1 MVPNYPPQYSRTRIE
16 PRAPPSATSRTK
28 RVSRPQQRP
37 ITSSLDTSDCYGL
50 VGWYFDHVI
59 FAGPVGTGEYMMFVE
74 EYRKES
80 DATWIVKPSC
90 GSQGRGIF
98 LFQKLK
104 ELTDW
109 RTARSLTEA
118 NNKEVLS
125 DWKTQRSHDNIGDQV
140 PPDTHI
146 VQRYIDNP
154 YLIAGRKFDLR
165 IYVLITSRL
174 ALQHA
179 RLAHRKNP
187 HEPDNRPNCTERRA
201 HSNTRQQQPSPTPCL
216 RLERTS
222 PVPNFCFLGRLEACG
237 SFPTMF
243 WFFRFPPFFPL
254 SVTCAS
260 ALDIRT
266 ILELELC
273 NLIPDPVLWNISMP
287 WEFINWDFADGKAA
301 KEKCLDYNTNV
312 RTANKWMSKNKKD

>member
-1 MVPNYPPQYSRTRIE
+1 M
-16 PRAPPSATSRTK
+16 K
-28 RVSRPQQRP
+28 
-37 ITSSLDTSDCYGL
+37 
-50 VGWYFDHVI
+50 
-59 FAGPVGTGEYMMFVE
+59 GEYMMFVE

-104 ELTDW
+104 ELMDW

-165 IYVLITSRL
+165 IYVLITSFSPLKAWIGREGF
-174 ALQHA
+174 A
-179 RLAHRKNP
+179 RLSNEQFSLSDLSDSRVHLTNSSIQLRSDSGGQGCKWSL
-187 HEPDNRPNCTERRA
+187 RR
-201 HSNTRQQQPSPTPCL
+201 L
-216 RLERTS
+216 REFLTARHGATTVETLVQAIARVVLTS
-222 PVPNFCFLGRLEACG
+222 LRCVQNVIIQDRHCFELYGYDVL
-237 SFPTMF
+237 
-243 WFFRFPPFFPL
+243 
-254 SVTCAS
+254 
-260 ALDIRT
+260 LD
-266 ILELELC
+266 C
-273 NLIPDPVLWNISMP
+273 NLKPWLIEVNASPSMSATSNEDYKLKYTLLQDVLNV
-287 WEFINWDFADGKAA
+287 
-301 KEKCLDYNTNV
+301 LDLEG
-312 RTANKWMSKNKKD
+312 RNKY